1 MGKRKNSGERDKPIS
16 LYPLTPEEALRIALN
31 TKPPPR
37 KKAAKKAGGKKK
49 GAFGRGE

>member
-1 MGKRKNSGERDKPIS
+1 MATSRKVDDRDKPIS

-37 KKAAKKAGGKKK
+37 KKATKKMGGKKK
-49 GAFGRGE
+49 GA